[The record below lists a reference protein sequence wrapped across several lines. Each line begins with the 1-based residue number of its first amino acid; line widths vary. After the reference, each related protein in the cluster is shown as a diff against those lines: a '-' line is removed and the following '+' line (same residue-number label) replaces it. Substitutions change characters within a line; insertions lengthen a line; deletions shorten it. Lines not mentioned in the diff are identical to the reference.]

1 MFLEQCQVGIP
12 LSVGRGGITSSNM
25 WVHTYDSGKA
35 YGWRKYTTDDDLN
48 ARFMNMSDFTIEKT
62 KSIYDTNIP
71 IVGYINYTSVIAPD
85 GNTGFVIAAGHCAI
99 FISLTGS
106 IYGLTGE
113 NGWVK
118 KK

>member
-48 ARFMNMSDFTIEKT
+48 ARFMNMSDFTIEKI

-71 IVGYINYTSVIAPD
+71 IVG
-85 GNTGFVIAAGHCAI
+85 
-99 FISLTGS
+99 
-106 IYGLTGE
+106 
-113 NGWVK
+113 
-118 KK
+118 